1 MTYLYKHVS
10 IKTDSKYGTTCCV
23 CNFTS
28 RKITTV
34 VKGRNHIKNGAL
46 YDNYTSAGT
55 LISYQSFVN

>member
-1 MTYLYKHVS
+1 VS
-10 IKTDSKYGTTCCV
+10 IKTDSKYGTSCCV

-46 YDNYTSAGT
+46 YDNYKSAGT